1 MREEEKREKEEDI
14 SQLEETVATLR
25 QQNEKERLALLE
37 LEDVLRNQKQE
48 VEKHRRW
55 AETQSSY
62 RLCLERMIRDIMHQY
77 VLSFTN
83 AFLVLQKKINVLF
96 LAQLI
101 VGNVLLLCVCLS
113 TMSYFVHEER
123 LCEHFSVWKSDT
135 SGVALS
141 CTGAWH
147 IRSKLA

>member
-77 VLSFTN
+77 DLSFTN

-96 LAQLI
+96 LAVLI
-101 VGNVLLLCVCLS
+101 VGNVLLLVCACLQCPSLFMKKDCVNISVCGNLIP
-113 TMSYFVHEER
+113 VVL
-123 LCEHFSVWKSDT
+123 LCHAQEH
-135 SGVALS
+135 G
-141 CTGAWH
+141 
-147 IRSKLA
+147 I

>member
-1 MREEEKREKEEDI
+1 MKIMREEEKREKEEDI

-83 AFLVLQKKINVLF
+83 SFLVLQKKINVLF

-113 TMSYFVHEER
+113 TMS
-123 LCEHFSVWKSDT
+123 
-135 SGVALS
+135 
-141 CTGAWH
+141 
-147 IRSKLA
+147 